1 LTEKVKRTKTKTP
14 NIYFNENT
22 KKYDV
27 KYNFKIY
34 DPYTQKNKY
43 KSQWAYNLNTIA
55 EAKTELAKLQAG
67 QTQSE
72 NKEITIEGAYQLW
85 EKKAKANNFSP
96 VTIKN
101 TKEHMRMIYQ
111 YLPKNTKIKNITEE
125 TYQELATKCRD
136 HGYAEETLHSINST
150 FRKLINLT
158 HKRKLISENI
168 LHTVDNVRTGR
179 KKPET
184 YRLISLEDFNKL
196 DEYFKTN
203 EFIRLGKDI
212 YFKYWLLINLLYYT
226 GMRIGEVLA
235 LKYND
240 FVTINGA
247 EDSLHTMRVK
257 VTKSYNTDF
266 KIEKETKNY
275 KNRTIPITKKVEKIY
290 LDHVFTNYGIDYG
303 EMEDKIFDMSHGAV
317 NTTIGTACKK
327 LGLKHEYNCHEF
339 RHTFISNLIR
349 NNVPMPVIERVSGD
363 TAATILER
371 YSHMFPEDENMVILA
386 LENLGKNVSVTETVL
401 SFD

>member
-1 LTEKVKRTKTKTP
+1 MTDKVKRTKTKTP
-14 NIYFNENT
+14 NVYFNENT

-34 DPYTQKNKY
+34 DPHTQKNKY
-43 KSQWAYNLNTIA
+43 KAQWAYNLNTIT
-55 EAKTELAKLQAG
+55 EAKAELAKLQTG

-72 NKEITIEGAYQLW
+72 NKEITIEGAYLLW
-85 EKKAKANNFSP
+85 EKKAKANKFSP

-101 TKEHMRMIYQ
+101 TKEHMRMIYR

-125 TYQELATKCRD
+125 TYQDLATKCRE

-158 HKRKLISENI
+158 YKRKLVNENI
-168 LHTVDNVRTGR
+168 LHTADNVRTGR
-179 KKPET
+179 KKPES

-196 DEYFKTN
+196 DEYFRTN

-212 YFKYWLLINLLYYT
+212 YFKYWLLVNLLYFT

-240 FVTINGA
+240 FVTISGV
-247 EDSLHTMRVK
+247 EDSLHTMRVR

-275 KNRTIPITKKVEKIY
+275 KNRTIPIVKKVEKIY

-317 NTTIGTACKK
+317 NVTIGTACKK
-327 LGLKHEYNCHEF
+327 LGLKYEYNCHEF

-371 YSHMFPEDENMVILA
+371 YSHMFPEDENMVISA
-386 LENLGKNVSVTETVL
+386 LENLGRNVSVTETVL

>member
-1 LTEKVKRTKTKTP
+1 MTEKVKRTKTKTP